1 MAAGWLGSDPID
13 DRTIHGS
20 RAEWELRTWVAHEGG
35 MPYEQHRAVHPFWKN
50 VESVEQDG
58 DNGWWVRRRDGVDE
72 YVPVEN
78 REEFKRMK
86 GRLAGRHP
94 GLHPNMQHL
103 LHIREGEGQRLMLKH
118 D

>member
-20 RAEWELRTWVAHEGG
+20 RAERELRTWAVHEGG

-58 DNGWWVRRRDGVDE
+58 DNGWWVRSRDGVDE

-78 REEFKRMK
+78 REELKRMK
-86 GRLAGRHP
+86 GG
-94 GLHPNMQHL
+94 GW
-103 LHIREGEGQRLMLKH
+103 REGIRAGIRICSISCIFEKVKGKG
-118 D
+118 